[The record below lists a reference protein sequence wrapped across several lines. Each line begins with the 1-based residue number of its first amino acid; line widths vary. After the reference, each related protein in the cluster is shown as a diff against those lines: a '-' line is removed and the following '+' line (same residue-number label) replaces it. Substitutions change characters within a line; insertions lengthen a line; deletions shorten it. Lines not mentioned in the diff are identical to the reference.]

1 MERFDLAVIGGGTAG
16 LVTAA
21 VSAGIGAR
29 TALVERARLGGEC
42 LWTGCVPSKA
52 ILRSAAVLATVR
64 RAAEYGVRAGPAE
77 ADFAAVMARV
87 RRTIA
92 AIEPH
97 DSPERFRGM
106 GVEVVQ
112 GHARFLSPEV
122 AEVDGRRVRAKR
134 WVVATGSRTAVSDV
148 PGLAEAGYLTHETVW
163 ELERLPA
170 SLVVLGAGPIGVEI
184 AQTFARLGS
193 RVTLVDAGAQVLG
206 REDPEVAE
214 VLRRA
219 LEREGVVLRLGM
231 RAERVRAEGGER
243 VVELRGGDGARA
255 EARAEAVFVATGRR
269 PNVEGMGLEA
279 LGVEVGEGGIA
290 TDAKLRTSVGNVW
303 AAGDVV
309 GPYRFT
315 HVADHHGRLAAPNAL
330 FPVGRKVDYRGLPW
344 CTYSEPELARVGLTE
359 AEARE
364 RWGGR
369 AGVFRYAHDS
379 LDRAVC
385 DGEPEGLTKLVTDP
399 RGRLVGAH
407 VVGPRAGET
416 IHEAVLAVRRR
427 LKLSELSGMIH
438 VYPTYPE
445 SLRRGADA
453 YLRARFSGGIARRAA
468 GLAVRWLV

>member
-29 TALVERARLGGEC
+29 TALVERNRLGGEC

-52 ILRSAAVLATVR
+52 MIRSASVLASIR
-64 RAAEYGVRAGPAE
+64 RAEEFGIRAGEAE

-106 GVEVVQ
+106 GVDVVQ
-112 GHARFLSPEV
+112 GHARFLSPEE
-122 AEVDGRRVRAKR
+122 AEVDGRRVRSKR
-134 WVVATGSRTAVSDV
+134 WVLATGSRTAVPPI
-148 PGLAEAGYLTHETVW
+148 PGLEEAGFRTHEDVW

-170 SLVVLGAGPIGVEI
+170 SMLVLGGGPIGMEM
-184 AQTFARLGS
+184 AQSFARLGS
-193 RVTLVDAGAQVLG
+193 RVTLAESGDRLLK
-206 REDPEVAE
+206 REDPEVVE

-219 LEREGVVLRLGM
+219 LVREGVDVRLGT
-231 RAERVRAEGGER
+231 RVEAVRAEGGER
-243 VVELRGGDGARA
+243 VATLRAGSAPPEEVRA
-255 EARAEAVFVATGRR
+255 EVVFVATGRR

-279 LGVEVGEGGIA
+279 LGVETGEDGIRV
-290 TDAKLRTSVGNVW
+290 DARLRTSAANAW

-315 HVADHHGRLAAPNAL
+315 HVADYHGRLAAPNAL
-330 FPVGRKVDYRGLPW
+330 FPIGRKTDYRVVPW
-344 CTYSEPELARVGLTE
+344 CTYTEPELARVGLLE
-359 AEARE
+359 SEARE
-364 RWGGR
+364 RWGDA

-399 RGRLVGAH
+399 KGRLVGAH
-407 VVGPRAGET
+407 IAGPRAGET
-416 IHEAVLAVRRR
+416 IHEAVLAIRHR
-427 LKLSELSGMIH
+427 LKLSDLSGMIH

-445 SLRRGADA
+445 SIRRGSDA
-453 YLRARFSGGIARRAA
+453 YLRAKFSGGVARRVAD
-468 GLAVRWLV
+468 LAVRWLV